1 MKYRTK
7 KLYNATANSTYASS
21 MDSST
26 TIDGMTKFV
35 NATIILL
42 FFPIYLGI
50 GNAHIATTGTVA
62 IYCIFFLF
70 LVNRLVIL
78 HKPIGDF
85 RFKILLFML
94 ISIATVSAFSVSSS
108 FLVKSLR
115 SYINFVAS
123 LLFFFVI
130 VNHNLTL
137 RLEEREKWIEFTFG
151 LLILMVSIQ
160 IIIGIILYF
169 SPSVGSWLSIF
180 FPPYVDVVETRI
192 TDSGIKRLSSIIIR
206 QESMGEA
213 IATLLPVVLYMLAKT
228 RKFIYQV
235 ALLIFICGVFM
246 SATRSAIILFC
257 VFFILYMLQ
266 QRTFFVIPQWFFL
279 TLIGTFSAILIIS
292 FFPSILDQVI
302 YRFSAFWDIYEKGG
316 SLTQVLNR
324 KHKWDIAFNT
334 TMSNLSL
341 MGNGMISIIGRG
353 QTMNFHNLYLS
364 ILHQIGIMGFVVFFG
379 FIAMLLVRIY
389 KGFRNALTES
399 DRLIAYSVLLSLSI
413 LMINSSKYE
422 FNRQASYQEF
432 VWVLFA
438 LYYLISENIK
448 VKLQVTNTS
457 QDQ

>member
-7 KLYNATANSTYASS
+7 TTYSASANSAYINNANTSAKS
-21 MDSST
+21 
-26 TIDGMTKFV
+26 DGMTKFI

-78 HKPIGDF
+78 HKSIGDF
-85 RFKILLFML
+85 RFMILLCLL
-94 ISIATVSAFSVSSS
+94 ISIATISAFSVSSS

-115 SYINFVAS
+115 SHIDFVAS

-137 RLEEREKWIEFTFG
+137 RLEEREKWVEFALG
-151 LLILMVSIQ
+151 LLIIMVAIQ

-169 SPSVGSWLSIF
+169 LPFVGSWLTIF
-180 FPPYVDVVETRI
+180 YPPYVDVVETRV

-213 IATLLPVVLYMLAKT
+213 VATLLPILLYMLAKT
-228 RKFIYQV
+228 RKFIYQI
-235 ALLIFICGVFM
+235 ALLLFICGVIM
-246 SATRSAIILFC
+246 SATRSAIILFS
-257 VFFILYMLQ
+257 FIFVLYMLH
-266 QRTFFVIPQWFFL
+266 QRTFFEIPHWFYFS
-279 TLIGTFSAILIIS
+279 LIGTFSAILILN

-302 YRFSAFWDIYEKGG
+302 HRFSAFLDIYEKGG
-316 SLTQVLNR
+316 SLTQVINR
-324 KHKWDIAFNT
+324 KQKWDIAVNA

-341 MGNGMISIIGRG
+341 MGNGMVSIIGG
-353 QTMNFHNLYLS
+353 GKTMNFHNLYLTV
-364 ILHQIGIMGFVVFFG
+364 LHQMGIVGFLVFFG
-379 FIAMLLVRIY
+379 FIASLLKRIY
-389 KGFRNALTES
+389 KSFRRALDNE
-399 DRLIAYSVLLSLSI
+399 DRMLAYSALLSLVI
-413 LMINSSKYE
+413 LMVNSFKYE
-422 FNRQASYQEF
+422 FNRQSSYQEY

-438 LYYLISENIK
+438 IYYLIGENIF
-448 VKLQVTNTS
+448 VKFREAGKCP
-457 QDQ
+457 DA